1 MSKEIVTIV
10 HPKDL
15 DLAVPPLG
23 PGGSGMTLRQIAK
36 GYSAWV
42 TPKWKRA
49 CNIEY
54 RSGPSGPPV
63 SLIVEGGKIWSP
75 GDMRWPVFA
84 VKDGKAEIAKTA
96 NYDQVTSA
104 RFAFSAGPWLVR
116 DGKVCNIANEIKS
129 AGFSGLMEGSQRERA
144 AIGIRSDGMVV
155 HYATMAATL
164 VQIAEKMKALGC
176 ADAINLDGGGSV
188 GVLNGD
194 KLFGYSVR
202 HVACA
207 LMFRE
212 IMEGEPVAPEP
223 QPVIPVQ
230 PASPGGDSK
239 MYICIDPGHGGKD
252 PGAVANGIQE
262 KDVNL
267 AVALLARDLL
277 RTQGVEVLITR
288 QDDSFISLQDRT
300 DLANREKVDAFVSIH
315 HNAADNTGARGLEVY
330 HSIVG
335 GEGKRLAE
343 LIHDQYQ
350 ALIPELPSRGVRTR
364 KNSDGRDYYHVIRAT
379 RMPAVIVEGG
389 FLTNSQDAALIK
401 SRAFQEKQ
409 ARAINQ
415 AVLLWYGREIDEGEG
430 TPIMGPPR
438 ATVTQAQAWAQG
450 RGSHQR
456 FIAIAPVYW
465 EVGQTIGIR
474 PEVAYC
480 QAAKET
486 AFGRYGGAVR
496 PEQNNWAGI
505 KIDKPTGDKTS
516 DHQSF
521 ATPDDGVRGHFNHIA
536 AYVGLEP
543 IGTPHPRYY
552 VVKGMPWAGT
562 VRTVEELGAKWA
574 PNPNYGISIRDD
586 YLLPMLTTEEPPPQE
601 DIKAV
606 ISELE
611 KRVLKVETILAR
623 ISQVLEEECEKT

>member
-188 GVLNGD
+188 GVLDGD

-212 IMEGEPVAPEP
+212 VMEGEPVAPEP

-239 MYICIDPGHGGKD
+239 MYICIDPGHGGSD
-252 PGAVANGIQE
+252 PGAVSKDGAQE
-262 KDVNL
+262 KVVNL
-267 AVALLARDLL
+267 FVAQRIKTYLERAGAKVLMAR
-277 RTQGVEVLITR
+277 T
-288 QDDSFISLQDRT
+288 DDSDVG
-300 DLANREKVDAFVSIH
+300 LAARAAKANQAKCDYFVSIH
-315 HNAADNTGARGLEVY
+315 ANAADAESANGYEVFHYPGSSGGVSLANKVSGAYKVASGMPLRRVTSANFQVL
-330 HSIVG
+330 
-335 GEGKRLAE
+335 
-343 LIHDQYQ
+343 
-350 ALIPELPSRGVRTR
+350 
-364 KNSDGRDYYHVIRAT
+364 RDTA
-379 RMPAVIVEGG
+379 MPAILIELG
-389 FLTNSQDAALIK
+389 FLTSPLDLALL
-401 SRAFQEKQ
+401 REPAFLDKL
-409 ARAINQ
+409 A
-415 AVLLWYGREIDEGEG
+415 L
-430 TPIMGPPR
+430 
-438 ATVTQAQAWAQG
+438 
-450 RGSHQR
+450 
-456 FIAIAPVYW
+456 
-465 EVGQTIGIR
+465 GI
-474 PEVAYC
+474 
-480 QAAKET
+480 
-486 AFGRYGGAVR
+486 AFG
-496 PEQNNWAGI
+496 
-505 KIDKPTGDKTS
+505 
-516 DHQSF
+516 
-521 ATPDDGVRGHFNHIA
+521 
-536 AYVGLEP
+536 
-543 IGTPHPRYY
+543 
-552 VVKGMPWAGT
+552 
-562 VRTVEELGAKWA
+562 
-574 PNPNYGISIRDD
+574 
-586 YLLPMLTTEEPPPQE
+586 
-601 DIKAV
+601 
-606 ISELE
+606 
-611 KRVLKVETILAR
+611 ILDMRA
-623 ISQVLEEECEKT
+623 